1 MVNYSVSP
9 SLCSVTFFGMGSMTA
24 LAFNFHAEE
33 SDQLGALGE
42 EKQTQMQ
49 NPPKLAS
56 PFNAVYRHSMQGN
69 TV

>member
-1 MVNYSVSP
+1 
-9 SLCSVTFFGMGSMTA
+9 MTA